1 MALKLAGWEIK
12 ASRPPKGEVG
22 TTGTSSMALGGDII
36 LTEEDYNPDLRGQAF
51 YDQIDRMRLSDS
63 QVKAVMSILKL
74 PLLAADWGIE
84 PASDNP
90 KDIEIAEWLE
100 DRFFNHQMR
109 SWDYLLR
116 HALLA
121 LDFGC
126 MPFEMVWDVETDD
139 MLNRPMVHLT
149 KLAPRMPR
157 TIMEWRLTEDGQ
169 LASIQQYAERN
180 GTYQQIEIAG
190 ERLLVITHDME
201 GANYKGTSILRQAR
215 KDWFIKERLQ
225 RINQVAIEK
234 RAAGIDVGTLP
245 DNAKPEQ
252 QTAFESV
259 LQTIRTHERAYV
271 VEPSGHKYRIEGI
284 SGAVLDPLPSIQY
297 ADVMILRSILADF
310 LVAGTGSEGS
320 FALVRDRSS
329 FFLMSLGAI
338 ADELRAP
345 INRYLIPQ
353 WVNWNWPNVTEY
365 PELTHSRLD
374 RRDVGAIADALKGL
388 IPVGVI
394 TPGDEVEREMRE
406 LLEMPDMP
414 EGDGNELARLAKG
427 GNGNLLAA
435 YRKSKAPKRPLEIR
449 SIKPRT
455 PLEKSVDWITLERGL
470 DDATEKIVK
479 AYRAVQDRQIAKVLD
494 EAMKAITADK
504 PADERAEMLE
514 NIGIPYKKEAS
525 IAIGKVLADLYGLG
539 QREVRQ
545 EMARQGGAP
554 LRLAMPLD
562 AESNSV
568 IKRFLRFRAFS
579 VVAQLSDRLKGSL
592 LNNGL
597 NMIREG
603 QTDRLMLEGT
613 LTALS
618 DKAIRSA
625 AGLTV
630 SEALNLGRE
639 SVAKRNEALVEEVV
653 YSAILDGKACEICSA
668 LNGRSLQMGTQEY
681 EDTKPPRVS
690 GGNIEECHGR
700 NRCRCVLIFS
710 FKSEAPAR
718 G

>member
-1 MALKLAGWEIK
+1 MKIGSLEIK
-12 ASRPPKGEVG
+12 MSKPLKGEVG
-22 TTGTSSMALGGDII
+22 VTGTSSMALGGNIV

-74 PLLAADWGIE
+74 PLLAADWGFE
-84 PASDNP
+84 PASNDP
-90 KDIEIAEWLE
+90 KDVEIAEWLE
-100 DRFFNHQMR
+100 DRFFNHQLR
-109 SWDYLLR
+109 SFDYILR
-116 HALLA
+116 HMLLS

-126 MPFEMVWDVETDD
+126 MPFEMVWEVETDD
-139 MLNRPMVHLT
+139 LLNRPMAHLV

-169 LASIQQYAERN
+169 LASILQYAEK
-180 GTYQQIEIAG
+180 GGSYQQIPISG
-190 ERLLVITHDME
+190 ERLLVFTHDME

-245 DNAKPEQ
+245 DNAKPGQ
-252 QTAFESV
+252 QAAFEAV

-297 ADVMILRSILADF
+297 ADIMILRSILADF
-310 LVAGTGSEGS
+310 LVAGAGSEGS
-320 FALVRDRSS
+320 FALVKDRSS
-329 FFLMSLGAI
+329 FFLMALRAI
-338 ADELRAP
+338 GDELRAP
-345 INRYLIPQ
+345 VNRYLIPQ
-353 WVNWNWPNVTEY
+353 WVNWNWPNVKKY
-365 PELTHSRLD
+365 PELVHSRLD
-374 RRDVGAIADALKGL
+374 RRDVGAIATALQGL
-388 IPVGVI
+388 IPVGI
-394 TPGDEVEREMRE
+394 LTPGDELEQEVRE
-406 LLEMPDMP
+406 LLELPDMP
-414 EGDGNELARLAKG
+414 EGEGAGLARLARSG
-427 GNGNLLAA
+427 ESNRLVSAFQ
-435 YRKSKAPKRPLEIR
+435 KSKAPKRPLEIR

-479 AYRAVQDRQIAKVLD
+479 VYRAVQDKQIAKVID
-494 EAMKAITADK
+494 EAMKAIVADK

-514 NIGIPYKKEAS
+514 NIGIPYKKEA
-525 IAIGKVLADLYGLG
+525 AETIGKVLADLYGLG
-539 QREVRQ
+539 QREIRQ
-545 EMARQGGAP
+545 EIARQGGAP

-562 AESNSV
+562 AENDSV

-579 VVAQLSDRLKGSL
+579 VVYQLSDRLKGSL

-603 QTDRLMLEGT
+603 QMDRLMLKGT

-639 SVAKRNEALVEEVV
+639 SVAKRNETLVEEVV
-653 YSAILDGKACEICSA
+653 YSAILDDNVCDACRP
-668 LNGRSLQMGTQEY
+668 LDGRSLRMGTQEY
-681 EDTKPPRVS
+681 EDTKPPRAQ
-690 GGNIEECHGR
+690 GGSVEACHGI

-710 FKSEAPAR
+710 FKSEATPR